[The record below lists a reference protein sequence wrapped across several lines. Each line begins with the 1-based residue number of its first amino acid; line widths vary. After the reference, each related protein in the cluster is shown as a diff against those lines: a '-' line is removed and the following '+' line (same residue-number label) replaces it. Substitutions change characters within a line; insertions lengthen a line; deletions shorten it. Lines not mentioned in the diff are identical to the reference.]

1 MKRDRQYLLQSSF
14 LFAKL
19 DKAELDALVAVAALK
34 SYRAG
39 QVVFT
44 KGGEADRLYAITSG
58 RVRIVSSDLGNEV
71 TLRLID
77 SGEVFGEIG
86 VLDRGVRTATA
97 IADTSSDLLVL
108 SREKIVAILAARAPL
123 ALKLLEAVAS
133 RLRSTTE
140 LLEDTLFLNVP
151 ARLAKKLLAL
161 SEAYGHADSP
171 GDPTVIRIT
180 QESLGSLI
188 ATSRVSVNQQL
199 RTWQEEGV
207 IDLKRGKVVLL
218 KPEALEGVAEGI
230 ED

>member
-1 MKRDRQYLLQSSF
+1 MKRNPHQLLQTSF

-19 DKAELDALVAVAALK
+19 DKSELDALVAVAALK

-44 KGGEADRLYAITSG
+44 KGSEADRFYAITNG

-77 SGEVFGEIG
+77 SGEVFGEIA

-108 SREKIVAILAARAPL
+108 SREKIVSILAASAPL
-123 ALKLLEAVAS
+123 SLKLLEAMAS

-140 LLEDTLFLNVP
+140 LLEETLFLNVP

-161 SEAYGHADSP
+161 GAAYGQADSP
-171 GDPTVIRIT
+171 GGPTVVRIT

-199 RTWQEEGV
+199 RAWQDAGV

-218 KPEALEGVAEGI
+218 KPEALEDVAEGL